1 MSNNN
6 NCNNSGFTLIEVIVS
21 LVLVG
26 IIGAIA
32 GMLLVQIS
40 KGFVFSKKTAATA
53 QKGQITISRLVK
65 EFSAITSI
73 SSGTATSITF
83 TRDPGVTHTISW
95 AGANNPLLIA
105 ADIVTDNVNS
115 FNLQYYDSYNDPSP
129 SPLYLPSTTM
139 IEITLEL
146 KGADDIPSEFVNRVF
161 LYKLIE

>member
-1 MSNNN
+1 MPNNN
-6 NCNNSGFTLIEVIVS
+6 NCNNRGFTLIEVIVS

-65 EFSAITSI
+65 EFSTITSI

-105 ADIVTDNVNS
+105 TDIVTDNVNS

-129 SPLYLPSTTM
+129 SPSYLPSTAM

-146 KGADDIPSEFVNRVF
+146 KGADDISSEFVNRVF
-161 LYKLIE
+161 MYKLIE

>member
-1 MSNNN
+1 MSNNT
-6 NCNNSGFTLIEVIVS
+6 NCNNRGFTLIEVIVS

-65 EFSAITSI
+65 EFSSITSI

-105 ADIVTDNVNS
+105 TDIVTDNVNS

-129 SPLYLPSTTM
+129 SPSYLPSTAM

-146 KGADDIPSEFVNRVF
+146 KEADYIPSEFINRVF

>member
-1 MSNNN
+1 MSNNT
-6 NCNNSGFTLIEVIVS
+6 NCNNRGFTLIEVIVS

-26 IIGAIA
+26 IIGAIV

-65 EFSAITSI
+65 EFSSITSI

-105 ADIVTDNVNS
+105 TDIVTDNVNS

-129 SPLYLPSTTM
+129 SPSYLPSTAM

-146 KGADDIPSEFVNRVF
+146 KEADYIPSEFINRVF

>member
-1 MSNNN
+1 MKKNTD
-6 NCNNSGFTLIEVIVS
+6 CNNRGFTLIEVIAS

-32 GMLLVQIS
+32 GMGLVQIY
-40 KGFVFSKKTAATA
+40 KGFVFSKKTTATA

-105 ADIVTDNVNS
+105 TDIVTDNVNS
-115 FNLQYYDSYNDPSP
+115 FNLQYYDSYDDPSP
-129 SPLYLPSTTM
+129 SPSYLPSTAM

-161 LYKLIE
+161 MYKLIE

>member
-1 MSNNN
+1 MAKNK
-6 NCNNSGFTLIEVIVS
+6 NCNNRGFTLIEVIAS

-40 KGFVFSKKTAATA
+40 KGFVFSKKTATTA

-95 AGANNPLLIA
+95 AGANNPLLIST
-105 ADIVTDNVNS
+105 DILTDNVNS
-115 FNLQYYDSYNDPSP
+115 FNLEYYDSYNDPSP
-129 SPLYLPSTTM
+129 STAYLPSTAM

-161 LYKLIE
+161 MYKLIE

>member
-1 MSNNN
+1 MSNNT
-6 NCNNSGFTLIEVIVS
+6 NCNNRGFTLIEVIVS

-26 IIGAIA
+26 IIGAIV

-65 EFSAITSI
+65 EFSTITSI

-105 ADIVTDNVNS
+105 TDIVTDNVNS

-129 SPLYLPSTTM
+129 SPSYLPSTAM

-146 KGADDIPSEFVNRVF
+146 KGADDISSEFVNRVF
-161 LYKLIE
+161 MYKLIE

>member
-6 NCNNSGFTLIEVIVS
+6 NYNNRGFTLIEVIVS

-32 GMLLVQIS
+32 GILLVQIS

-83 TRDPGVTHTISW
+83 TRDLGVTHTISW
-95 AGANNPLLIA
+95 AGTNNPLLIA
-105 ADIVTDNVNS
+105 TDIVTDNVNS
-115 FNLQYYDSYNDPSP
+115 FNLEYYDSYNDPSP
-129 SPLYLPSTTM
+129 SPTYLPSTAM

-161 LYKLIE
+161 MYKLIE

>member
-1 MSNNN
+1 MKKNKNFNNH
-6 NCNNSGFTLIEVIVS
+6 GFTLIEVVVS

-26 IIGAIA
+26 IIGAIV

-65 EFSAITSI
+65 EFSSITSI

-105 ADIVTDNVNS
+105 TDIVTDNVNS

-129 SPLYLPSTTM
+129 SPSYLPSTAM

-146 KGADDIPSEFVNRVF
+146 KEADYIPSEFINRVF

>member
-1 MSNNN
+1 MLKNK
-6 NCNNSGFTLIEVIVS
+6 NCNNRGFTLFEVIVS

-26 IIGAIA
+26 IIGSLA

-83 TRDPGVTHTISW
+83 TRDPVVTHTISW
-95 AGANNPLLIA
+95 AGINNPLLIA
-105 ADIVTDNVNS
+105 TDIVTDNVNS

-129 SPLYLPSTTM
+129 STAYLPSTAM
-139 IEITLEL
+139 IEITLQL

-161 LYKLIE
+161 MYKLIE

>member
-1 MSNNN
+1 MLKNK
-6 NCNNSGFTLIEVIVS
+6 NCNNHGFTLFEVIVS

-40 KGFVFSKKTAATA
+40 KGFVFSKKTTSTT

-83 TRDPGVTHTISW
+83 TRDPGVTLTISW
-95 AGANNPLLIA
+95 AGTNNPLLIA
-105 ADIVTDNVNS
+105 TDIVTDNVNS
-115 FNLQYYDSYNDPSP
+115 FNLDNDPSP
-129 SPLYLPSTTM
+129 SPTYLPSTAM

-146 KGADDIPSEFVNRVF
+146 KGADDIPSEFINRVF

>member
-1 MSNNN
+1 MKKNK
-6 NCNNSGFTLIEVIVS
+6 NCNNRGFTLIEVIVS

-32 GMLLVQIS
+32 GMGLVQIS

-105 ADIVTDNVNS
+105 TDILTDNVNS
-115 FNLQYYDSYNDPSP
+115 FNLEYYNSYNDPSP
-129 SPLYLPSTTM
+129 STMYLPSTAL
-139 IEITLEL
+139 IEVTLEL

-161 LYKLIE
+161 MYKLIE